1 MTKKISECT
10 QQKQQWQIIVEK
22 WKQQENK
29 NTKNKKNQV
38 LFLEDI
44 ANEKQTNR
52 KKLQKINIQPL
63 DKISLVR
70 FVFCDFQEWGI

>member
-44 ANEKQTNR
+44 ANEKQTNH
-52 KKLQKINIQPL
+52 KKL
-63 DKISLVR
+63 
-70 FVFCDFQEWGI
+70 